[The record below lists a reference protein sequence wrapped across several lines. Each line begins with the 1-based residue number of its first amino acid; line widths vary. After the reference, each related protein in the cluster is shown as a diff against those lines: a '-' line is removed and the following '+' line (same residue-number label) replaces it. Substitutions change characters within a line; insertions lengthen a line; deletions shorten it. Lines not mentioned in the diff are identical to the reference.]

1 MSRGASPSSVADLI
15 EAYPDGCKVA
25 DNAGNLPLHAAVLAG
40 ASLPIVTQL
49 LDIYPAATKTSN
61 HFYKAPLMIATE
73 MGVSEV
79 LLKAILEAEHKANS
93 IFGAVEKG
101 LAALQK
107 AKGKGGLFA
116 PLASLWGR

>member
-1 MSRGASPSSVADLI
+1 M
-15 EAYPDGCKVA
+15 
-25 DNAGNLPLHAAVLAG
+25 
-40 ASLPIVTQL
+40 PIVTQL

>member
-1 MSRGASPSSVADLI
+1 MRLVADLMKSGARTLI
-15 EAYPDGCKVA
+15 FCETKRGCDDLTASLRRESIPALAIHGDKA
-25 DNAGNLPLHAAVLAG
+25 QEERDWVLAEFKSG
-40 ASLPIVTQL
+40 RT
-49 LDIYPAATKTSN
+49 
-61 HFYKAPLMIATE
+61 PLMIATE
-73 MGVSEV
+73 MGVPEV